1 MQANETKLQKVIEGT
16 VQYVIP
22 LFQRTYSWDKKEWQV
37 LWDDLVE
44 LCESDIPKIH
54 FIGSIVSLPTVSV
67 PEGVAKYLLIDGQQ
81 RLTTI
86 FIILT
91 LLRDNAKEENN
102 PKLAEEIQERFLV
115 NKFSEGHDFFKLMP
129 TQADRLAFT
138 NYVKNID
145 NTQETQITRA
155 YEFFKKKLRQKSA
168 IDPDI
173 IKKIIISSFS
183 IVSIVLDV
191 GDNPYLVFESLNA
204 KGRSL
209 TQADLIRNY
218 FFMRIHVNS
227 QEEIFQQY
235 WQPMQEGLGNNL
247 TEFIRHFLMRKGG
260 IVKQTDVYYSLKE
273 NVNSENVV
281 SYLQELNRFSTFY
294 EKLLNPEKEPVKLIK
309 KYLIRLNRIEVTTAY
324 PMLLTGYSIYSKGE
338 ISEEEFVQVL
348 QILENYLIRR
358 FVCSVATNQL
368 NKIFSTVCPQLLGV
382 EHESLITN
390 FKEALLTKGYPK
402 DTEFMSRFVDAK
414 MYGGGDRAIKTKL
427 ILETLEE
434 SYQHKEMVDI
444 DKKFTIEHVMPQ
456 TLTDWW
462 QEHLGAGESDIHELY
477 LHNIGNLTL
486 TAYNTEL
493 SNDTFTAKCHRFK
506 DSHLELNKYFTKQ
519 EVWNKDEI
527 EVRAEDLATK
537 ALSIWAYLWRDNQ
550 VYNAETIVT
559 GTSPTQLYILGEKIS
574 VASWR
579 DVLEATLNT
588 IAMLDPEKFD
598 VIAAKYPKYIGKDK
612 SLFRAMRELKNKYFV
627 EVNLSAKDIQKL
639 CNLAIETIDLTSE
652 DWNVIS
658 N

>member
-1 MQANETKLQKVIEGT
+1 MQANETKLQKVLEGT

-44 LCESDIPKIH
+44 LCESDIPRIH
-54 FIGSIVSLPTVSV
+54 FIGSIVSLPTGSV

-86 FIILT
+86 FVILT
-91 LLRDNAKEENN
+91 LLRDNAEAEGNL
-102 PKLAEEIQERFLV
+102 KLAEEIQERFLV

-138 NYVKNID
+138 NYVKRID
-145 NTQETQITRA
+145 NTQETQLTRA
-155 YEFFKKKLRQKSA
+155 YDFFKQKLKQKSEIA
-168 IDPDI
+168 ADT
-173 IKKIIISSFS
+173 IKKVIISSFS
-183 IVSIVLDV
+183 IVSIVLDI

-204 KGRSL
+204 KGRPL

-227 QEEIFQQY
+227 QEEIFQKY
-235 WQPMQEGLGNNL
+235 WHQMQEGLGNNL

-260 IVKQTDVYYSLKE
+260 VVKQTDVYYSLKE
-273 NVNSENVV
+273 KVNTENVV
-281 SYLQELNRFSTFY
+281 AYLQELSKFSTFY
-294 EKLLNPEKEPVKLIK
+294 EKLLNPEKESVKLIK
-309 KYLIRLNRIEVTTAY
+309 KYLLRLNRIEVTTAY
-324 PMLLTGYSIYSKGE
+324 PMLLTCYASYSEGK
-338 ISEEEFVQVL
+338 ISEAEFVQIL

-358 FVCSVATNQL
+358 FVCSIATNQL
-368 NKIFSTVCPQLLGV
+368 NKIFPTVCPQLLGV
-382 EHESLITN
+382 EHDSLLTH

-402 DTEFMSRFVDAK
+402 DTEFMSRFVETK

-427 ILETLEE
+427 ILETIEE

-444 DKKFTIEHVMPQ
+444 DKKFTIEHIMPQ

-462 QEHLGAGESDIHELY
+462 QEHLGTGGSDIHELY

-486 TAYNTEL
+486 TAYNSEL
-493 SNDTFTAKCHRFK
+493 SNDTFTAKCEK
-506 DSHLELNKYFTKQ
+506 LKESHLDLNTYFA
-519 EVWNKDEI
+519 EHVVWNKDEI
-527 EVRAEDLATK
+527 EVRAEYLAAK
-537 ALSIWAYLWRDNQ
+537 VLSIWGYLGRDNH
-550 VYNAETIVT
+550 VYNPETLIT
-559 GTSPTQLYILGEKIS
+559 GTSPTELYMLGEKIS
-574 VASWR
+574 VGSWR
-579 DVLEATLNT
+579 DVLVATLNT
-588 IAMLDPEKFD
+588 IAMLEPEKFE
-598 VIAAKYPKYIGKDK
+598 VIATNYPKYIGKNK
-612 SLFRAMRELKNKYFV
+612 SAFRAMRELKNSYFV

-652 DWNVIS
+652 DWRVTTN
-658 N
+658 